1 LEIWEQGIIK
11 IKPTE
16 TISQLFLSALEKKE
30 KTKNELEN
38 AEIELEKSNE

>member
-1 LEIWEQGIIK
+1 MWEQGIIK
-11 IKPTE
+11 IQPTE

-38 AEIELEKSNE
+38 AKIELEKSIE